1 MSVFGDY
8 DTKAIDNILTDKLIK
23 ATFVNYG
30 SSGLP
35 GYPPFSAF

>member
-1 MSVFGDY
+1 MSVFSDY
-8 DTKAIDNILTDKLIK
+8 KTEDIDNILTNKLIK

-35 GYPPFSAF
+35 GYPAFSAF